1 MKDLCG
7 RFHFAKDM
15 NGDFVFTISD
25 VWLMIKF
32 VWLLP
37 VKAVLAL
44 IETDSKWMTFFEV
57 DCSTGESWGGGILA
71 FFGWIAILVLIVS
84 LLVEFGNRAGGSNS

>member
-1 MKDLCG
+1 MNNLCG
-7 RFHFAKDM
+7 RFYFAKDM

-32 VWLLP
+32 IWLLP

-44 IETDSKWMTFFEV
+44 IETNPKWVTFFEI

-71 FFGWIAILVLIVS
+71 FFGWIAILALYGA
-84 LLVEFGNRAGGSNS
+84 LLAELGNRARGNS